1 MGTTLT
7 GTTPQ
12 DTYDSLIKVTDNGP
26 IGTSLKTLTDGLGND
41 SALALSSR
49 GVKVN
54 TSATL
59 ITDTASLCHF
69 SNNFLYVRGGSAGL
83 SIGDDAFS
91 NSITLADNADIAFET
106 GSAERMRITAA
117 GNVGIGTTTFDYF
130 NYGNFGGGS
139 ISQKQSIGSATDFVG
154 VSVGSSTSSINFA
167 TDNALSSPTTIS
179 RIVSTTTSTSNNSEA
194 GHLAFFVK
202 SGAVST
208 AAEERFRVT
217 ANGVTFN
224 GDTAAANALD
234 DYEEGI
240 WTMGITFGGASVGVT
255 YGSNTGQYTKV
266 GRKVTVTG
274 QMVMTNKGS
283 STGIAK
289 ITGLPFTSGATSGFY
304 SSAAVRYENITYAGM
319 LQSFGDVNST
329 DLYIEQYSILGV
341 GSILTDTNFANNSSV
356 LLSLTYFV

>member
-59 ITDTASLCHF
+59 ITDAASLCHF

-91 NSITLADNADIAFET
+91 NSITLADNADIAFEA

-117 GNVGIGTTTFDYF
+117 GNVGIGTSAPS
-130 NYGNFGGGS
+130 GKLSVGGTQGS
-139 ISQKQSIGSATDFVG
+139 TIGSNVALLVANTGAAATVG
-154 VSVGSSTSSINFA
+154 NRIQIGLHYNPDGSTISTAMGSVITNGAGFTKSDIFFA
-167 TDNALSSPTTIS
+167 TRDVTTDTAPTERVRILSSGGI
-179 RIVSTTTSTSNNSEA
+179 
-194 GHLAFFVK
+194 
-202 SGAVST
+202 
-208 AAEERFRVT
+208 
-217 ANGVTFN
+217 TFN

-234 DYEEGI
+234 DYEEGT
-240 WTMGITFGGASVGVT
+240 WTIGVSFGGASAGVT
-255 YGSNTGQYTKV
+255 TSANTGTYTKI
-266 GRKVTVTG
+266 GRQVTVNGYLILTS
-274 QMVMTNKGS
+274 KGS
-283 STGIAK
+283 STGSAR
-289 ITGLPFTSGATSGFY
+289 ITGLPFTIANTNGNY
-304 SSAAVRYENITYAGM
+304 SPASLYFSNV
-319 LQSFGDVNST
+319 SFTNQFQGYGVINST
-329 DLYIEQYSILGV
+329 IVALEETTILGI
-341 GSILTDTNFANNSSV
+341 GSAITNADFADDSNIMI
-356 LLSLTYFV
+356 SLTYFV